1 MVARYASGM
10 KSEVEAQPHHTPV
23 LRKAAAGVVLIVAA
37 ALAISLVVAFVKAIF
52 VTVLTVAV
60 VIAILWALKT
70 IFW

>member
-1 MVARYASGM
+1 MRT
-10 KSEVEAQPHHTPV
+10 EVEPSPHHTPV
-23 LRKAAAGVVLIVAA
+23 LRKAAAGVVLVVAA
-37 ALAISLVVAFVKAIF
+37 VLAISLVVAFVKAIF